1 MGQYLV
7 TGASQ
12 GIGYQTARHLASAGN
27 RVIATS
33 RNTTNLVK
41 LRDSDPDNIRIHAAD
56 LSMAMKIPDLIEACG
71 TLDGIVHAAGALVNK
86 PFTDIRDADWM
97 RMWEVNVMSTVRL
110 VRAALP
116 ILNPGAHIVLL
127 SSMGGFQGS
136 SKYPGLSAYSASK
149 GALSVLA
156 ECLAVELA
164 PRQVSVNALA
174 LGAVQTDMLAQAF
187 PGYIAPVG
195 AEEMGAYIATFATSS
210 GGIMNGRVL
219 PVARF
224 DP

>member
-1 MGQYLV
+1 
-7 TGASQ
+7 
-12 GIGYQTARHLASAGN
+12 
-27 RVIATS
+27 
-33 RNTTNLVK
+33 
-41 LRDSDPDNIRIHAAD
+41 
-56 LSMAMKIPDLIEACG
+56 MAMKIPDLIEACG
-71 TLDGIVHAAGALVNK
+71 SLDGIVHAAGAIVNK
-86 PFTDIRDADWM
+86 PFSAISDADWM

-164 PRQVSVNALA
+164 PRHVSVNALA

-187 PGYIAPVG
+187 PGYAAPVS
-195 AEEMGAYIATFATSS
+195 ADEMGAYIAAFTTTSGS
-210 GGIMNGRVL
+210 VMNGRVL

>member
-7 TGASQ
+7 TGASR
-12 GIGYQTARHLASAGN
+12 GIGFQTARHLASAGHQ
-27 RVIATS
+27 VIATS
-33 RNTTNLVK
+33 RNTTSLVT
-41 LRDSDPDNIRIHAAD
+41 LRDSNPERIRIHAAD
-56 LSMAMKIPDLIEACG
+56 LSMAMKIPDLIEACES
-71 TLDGIVHAAGALVNK
+71 LDGIVHAAGALVNK
-86 PFTDIRDADWM
+86 PFTAISDADWM

-116 ILNPGAHIVLL
+116 ILKPGSHVVLL

-136 SKYPGLSAYSASK
+136 AKYPGLSAYSASK

-156 ECLAVELA
+156 ECMAVELA
-164 PRQVSVNALA
+164 PKGISVNALA

-187 PGYIAPVG
+187 PGYDAPVT
-195 AEEMGAYIATFATSS
+195 AEQMGAYIAHFITTS
-210 GGIMNGRVL
+210 GTVMNGRIL